1 MEEACK
7 KLDTFRRRFCKK
19 LMFILNSAANGFAT
33 MQLDNKSRR
42 GKCKGHLV
50 QYWNRI
56 VCLDIEGPLQQW
68 YGWQNSSNM
77 NVRSWAMELKEEL
90 YNIGLAFV
98 WTKQQE
104 CNLMIIITK
113 IVKDKRNERDTEK
126 HILAIL
132 SEKSSLTL
140 CGEMNFFGVGNYI

>member
-1 MEEACK
+1 
-7 KLDTFRRRFCKK
+7 
-19 LMFILNSAANGFAT
+19 
-33 MQLDNKSRR
+33 
-42 GKCKGHLV
+42 
-50 QYWNRI
+50 
-56 VCLDIEGPLQQW
+56 
-68 YGWQNSSNM
+68 M